1 MPEASRLPVIRAQLT
16 SPTRVGVGV
25 PPAWLPQST
34 IIGLWFNN
42 GMARPQ
48 KYSDELLLAAAAT
61 VISRLGPAF
70 TLADVAEEAQVV
82 VGTVAHRFGSKHG
95 LLVAMMEAAIE
106 SLRREIRAAVAD
118 AADPVAAVKRGL
130 LEHYAR
136 LGTPGA
142 AANNLAQLGVDLADD
157 DLRDGLSRLYAVM
170 EAELHPPLARAAA
183 AGELSGAPS
192 TPVAARIL
200 TALAD
205 GASMHWSARP
215 QGELVN
221 RLDADLEAVLA
232 GWRRP
237 PMTNASV
244 STG

>member
-1 MPEASRLPVIRAQLT
+1 MP
-16 SPTRVGVGV
+16 
-25 PPAWLPQST
+25 
-34 IIGLWFNN
+34 
-42 GMARPQ
+42 
-48 KYSDELLLAAAAT
+48 
-61 VISRLGPAF
+61 
-70 TLADVAEEAQVV
+70 
-82 VGTVAHRFGSKHG
+82 
-95 LLVAMMEAAIE
+95 
-106 SLRREIRAAVAD
+106 RE
-118 AADPVAAVKRGL
+118 P
-130 LEHYAR
+130 
-136 LGTPGA
+136 
-142 AANNLAQLGVDLADD
+142 